1 MEIWR
6 KRPPYQSLKKSVSFT
21 TFTEETTEK
30 NRMANVVESGEGE
43 PAAKK
48 AKLQPEDPIFKSFDN
63 DLKQKLNRCR
73 TLISNSNLVFLKII
87 CANAKSRVPFSK
99 ATCDTENI
107 KWPGSNEEVNC
118 MVEDLFLEGLDI
130 LDVYFNKHQIP
141 EDPRYQSALAKF
153 LKFFSEDHRPLFE
166 DIPESKEGEWAI
178 RLAQHL
184 LSKLSVHGSYVIGR
198 YPGCKFRC
206 ICPCR
211 KHDAL
216 VGYCGDTSF
225 GYKFGWH
232 GETDIII
239 QEIPVSVHESAA
251 EMKPKPDA
259 KVSVNSIEV
268 KNTPWFS
275 LDNEAQMKAQT
286 ITFSPLQVK
295 YNKTELRN
303 CLIPGIGIGRRDV
316 VAFFYD
322 SEYDIL
328 LRSDDMALFLDQEL
342 TYSVVIFLWLTLN
355 YRLFCSGLTDE
366 MNRFKAGFFDVVDFE

>member
-1 MEIWR
+1 MNQLIFHADQLIWC
-6 KRPPYQSLKKSVSFT
+6 S
-21 TFTEETTEK
+21 
-30 NRMANVVESGEGE
+30 
-43 PAAKK
+43 
-48 AKLQPEDPIFKSFDN
+48 
-63 DLKQKLNRCR
+63 
-73 TLISNSNLVFLKII
+73 IS
-87 CANAKSRVPFSK
+87 
-99 ATCDTENI
+99 
-107 KWPGSNEEVNC
+107 
-118 MVEDLFLEGLDI
+118 
-130 LDVYFNKHQIP
+130 
-141 EDPRYQSALAKF
+141 
-153 LKFFSEDHRPLFE
+153 
-166 DIPESKEGEWAI
+166 
-178 RLAQHL
+178 
-184 LSKLSVHGSYVIGR
+184 
-198 YPGCKFRC
+198 
-206 ICPCR
+206 
-211 KHDAL
+211 
-216 VGYCGDTSF
+216 

-355 YRLFCSGLTDE
+355 YRLFCSGLTEE
-366 MNRFKAGFFDVVDFE
+366 MNRFKAGFFDVVDFEEFINNVERPMHIKPSEESVFQKRKPSANPACSRFKRPPRPDIKYKDPQ